1 MERGNGSIGGF
12 DPRIV
17 LYGKAQKEDVYMAQ
31 RLHPVIT
38 ARLFTDQKCFGPG
51 VCELLIRIREH
62 GSLRAGAKSMEMAYS
77 KAWRILKD
85 AENGLNLKLVISS
98 TGGNNGGGATLTD
111 DALKLI
117 DAYQSY
123 RNKLIAYSD
132 SIFEEEFSDF
142 L

>member
-1 MERGNGSIGGF
+1 MQYGF

>member
-1 MERGNGSIGGF
+1 MT
-12 DPRIV
+12 
-17 LYGKAQKEDVYMAQ
+17 Q

-51 VCELLIRIREH
+51 VCELLLRIKEH

-77 KAWRILKD
+77 KAWKILKNAD
-85 AENGLNLKLVISS
+85 MKLVVSS
-98 TGGNNGGGATLTD
+98 TGGNNGGGAALTD
-111 DALKLI
+111 DAFKLI
-117 DAYQSY
+117 EAYQSY
-123 RNKLIAYSD
+123 RNRLITCSD